1 MQLTASQIG
10 GAISRFQWL
19 FRPISF
25 LTLMDTA
32 PLSPFL
38 AYSSQEYWTKWTS
51 LKCDPLCTRDCLC
64 ESLRACECV
73 YQYVHQCAWV
83 CVRLQVAFCAVLCLC
98 DFLLQR
104 RSASFCAF
112 ILVKRTFY
120 TDCFCVH
127 SCHCHSF
134 AKVKPTSCLLLKL

>member
-25 LTLMDTA
+25 VTLMDTA

-64 ESLRACECV
+64 EGLRACECV
-73 YQYVHQCAWV
+73 YQYLHQCV
-83 CVRLQVAFCAVLCLC
+83 CECVYVCGLPFAKFYASVISFCSVVLLR
-98 DFLLQR
+98 FVLSSLSSVPSALIV
-104 RSASFCAF
+104 SASTHVIVTA
-112 ILVKRTFY
+112 LPKLSPLRA
-120 TDCFCVH
+120 CF
-127 SCHCHSF
+127 
-134 AKVKPTSCLLLKL
+134 